1 MLSESC
7 SCLPAGDEVDGED
20 PERRYLAGS
29 FLEMASASVCFLNRV
44 SGLSAAG
51 LMLDGA
57 KVVRLEVPD
66 GVGRPERKCEL
77 LGVVGMPDD
86 MVTGSLAEKL
96 QPQVMD
102 VIRS

>member
-1 MLSESC
+1 ME
-7 SCLPAGDEVDGED
+7 GDD
-20 PERRYLAGS
+20 PDRRYLAGS

-51 LMLDGA
+51 LMLVGTS
-57 KVVRLEVPD
+57 VVRLEDPD

-86 MVTGSLAEKL
+86 MVTRSL
-96 QPQVMD
+96 
-102 VIRS
+102 